1 MSKQPDAVFYRNP
14 QTDRR
19 TGAWLAGYLLMTSYS
34 PPTEK
39 RQQLLSRVTVNLIH
53 PGVRSRL
60 APVGL
65 IALWAD
71 NDVHTFDLDETLHRI
86 WKARAASPF
95 R

>member
-1 MSKQPDAVFYRNP
+1 VARGLPAHDELAAP
-14 QTDRR
+14 QQKK
-19 TGAWLAGYLLMTSYS
+19 AN
-34 PPTEK
+34 K
-39 RQQLLSRVTVNLIH
+39 QLLSRLTDNLIH